1 MNTYAPTRP
10 AQTLYVNIRRDEL
23 AQLKQ
28 DRERL
33 QAQVEHLQQQLLALH
48 APMSPELQARA
59 ALN

>member
-1 MNTYAPTRP
+1 MNTYAPARP

-23 AQLKQ
+23 TQLKQ
-28 DRERL
+28 ERERL

-48 APMSPELQARA
+48 APALPELKARA